1 MVVVV
6 VHCVVVCMVMYHQYQ
21 ASVLATDLML
31 TLSSVQTL
39 DQLTSP
45 PVTMINRVRLKLWNH
60 WFWITIVM
68 GNIEIKVKVFFKS
81 LFFSQFDLSWIK

>member
-1 MVVVV
+1 
-6 VHCVVVCMVMYHQYQ
+6 MVMYHQYQ

-68 GNIEIKVKVFFKS
+68 GNNEIEVKMFFKS